1 MVMMTR
7 THSSPTAAVT
17 AIILLAT
24 AHHFEGTTAKAAS
37 GYEYAGYGSCRDV
50 NGNIYSNIRLTDA
63 TATHDDAVC
72 GQSCDVFRSSDK
84 LRGFE
89 WLIVD
94 GSSKRC
100 YCLFDAGSDI
110 EAMALSMGGD
120 GATWK
125 GDNDGKGEISS
136 AENVGIDS
144 YCHKL
149 VPLVRLGDVSSPPPT
164 PQPQSIEEIFEG
176 IFGDE
181 PVFTTSQV
189 DDDEYEYNQNASPS
203 PTLNTTKSSKIFA
216 GYTGKTSKSKST
228 NKSKSSHSSSMEC
241 SKSTKSG
248 SDGSKSSLSYPSVE
262 GKADK
267 GGDDPS
273 LMILEQMRYK
283 MGNGGRRSGGI
294 ELLLLMASI
303 ETMEEALGFV
313 KSNHSK
319 YYFDWNAGERR
330 EVMEISDCF

>member
-1 MVMMTR
+1 MMVMMTR

-17 AIILLAT
+17 TIFLLAT

-100 YCLFDAGSDI
+100 YCLFDAGSDV

-149 VPLVRLGDVSSPPPT
+149 VSGGT
-164 PQPQSIEEIFEG
+164 
-176 IFGDE
+176 
-181 PVFTTSQV
+181 
-189 DDDEYEYNQNASPS
+189 N
-203 PTLNTTKSSKIFA
+203 
-216 GYTGKTSKSKST
+216 KTSCMCIQYIFLT
-228 NKSKSSHSSSMEC
+228 NLHSAGPTC
-241 SKSTKSG
+241 
-248 SDGSKSSLSYPSVE
+248 
-262 GKADK
+262 
-267 GGDDPS
+267 
-273 LMILEQMRYK
+273 
-283 MGNGGRRSGGI
+283 
-294 ELLLLMASI
+294 
-303 ETMEEALGFV
+303 EAG
-313 KSNHSK
+313 
-319 YYFDWNAGERR
+319 
-330 EVMEISDCF
+330 

>member
-1 MVMMTR
+1 MMVMMTR

-17 AIILLAT
+17 TIFLLAT

-72 GQSCDVFRSSDK
+72 GQSCDIFRSSDK

-228 NKSKSSHSSSMEC
+228 NKSHSSSMEC

-248 SDGSKSSLSYPSVE
+248 SDGSMYEKNEKKSSQSTKTKRCSSKSGKSSLSYPSVE

-294 ELLLLMASI
+294 ELLLLMVTSI
-303 ETMEEALGFV
+303 TVSSYLV
-313 KSNHSK
+313 
-319 YYFDWNAGERR
+319 WQ
-330 EVMEISDCF
+330 